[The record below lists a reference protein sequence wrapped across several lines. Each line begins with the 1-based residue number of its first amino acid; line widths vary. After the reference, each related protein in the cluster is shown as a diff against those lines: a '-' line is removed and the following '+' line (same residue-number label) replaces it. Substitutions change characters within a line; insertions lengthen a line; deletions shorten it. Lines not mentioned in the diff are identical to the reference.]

1 MSAALAVQT
10 PKIGV
15 VIAAGRCANTVK
27 VRVVKQMWHK
37 KLRKNYS
44 VPQSYLADDFLHA
57 CVPGDIVSITPGLRT
72 SRHKKH
78 VVTSLV
84 SPMRTGSERIQP
96 EGIEGWLA
104 RREEKRVARLL
115 RLPGVV
121 AKAPEEGGVVGE
133 KIGDSV
139 IGLPVRGPGQVM
151 RTGAWKEVYG
161 NVMRM
166 RERTEKKNAAEK
178 LKATE
183 EAKEKGA
190 AFPIYPVFG
199 YRKHGAPAVPMGEKT
214 A

>member
-1 MSAALAVQT
+1 
-10 PKIGV
+10 
-15 VIAAGRCANTVK
+15 
-27 VRVVKQMWHK
+27 
-37 KLRKNYS
+37 
-44 VPQSYLADDFLHA
+44 
-57 CVPGDIVSITPGLRT
+57 
-72 SRHKKH
+72 
-78 VVTSLV
+78 
-84 SPMRTGSERIQP
+84 MRTGSERIQP